1 MRRIIIATLVMVLG
15 LVVFGNASLTFAAS
29 RPYKDVTTK
38 TIDKASIKSIRYV
51 KKAGGFKGVIKG
63 KKFYPNKKMT
73 RRQYLMVLDN
83 LYPGKVEVT
92 MNDLK
97 KANKSV
103 TEKYVTSKMVK
114 VAKNFGMTITWEGG
128 KKKLS
133 RASVANYIKS
143 FAEFDSAFAI
153 K

>member
-1 MRRIIIATLVMVLG
+1 MRKILAS
-15 LVVFGNASLTFAAS
+15 LVVLVLVFGSTMTAFAAP

-38 TIDKASIKSIRYV
+38 KIDKKSIKSIRYI
-51 KKAGGFKGVIKG
+51 KKAGGYKGVIKG

-83 LYPGKVEVT
+83 LYPGKVTVT

-97 KANKSV
+97 KANKPV

-114 VAKNFGMTITWEGG
+114 VAKKFGMTITWKGG

-133 RASVANYIKS
+133 RASVSNYIVS
-143 FAEFDSAFAI
+143 FAKFDSAFAI
-153 K
+153 E